1 MCIGATLVTLGAI
14 AVIGVELQGGLPPR
28 FNSKP
33 HEAAGWFLAQQA
45 LGLLQPGGR
54 VIVITRD
61 TTAFNNPATDVQLD
75 SFRKALRRAHAT
87 LGRIHLLQVDPLRPV
102 EVPSGDFVE
111 LIRATPKGS
120 VIVSFMGPPVLTEG
134 QRRQLGDI
142 KPAIIAFCPGELPEL
157 VDLRVLFAQ
166 GLLQAAVISRTQGI
180 AAGSPPHD
188 MQGWFDQEFVA
199 ITASNVAGCYSE
211 AGL

>member
-54 VIVITRD
+54 VTVITRD

-75 SFRKALRRAHAT
+75 SFRKALRRAHAAQ
-87 LGRIHLLQVDPLRPV
+87 GRIHVLQVDPLRPI

-134 QRRQLGDI
+134 QRRQLGDV

-166 GLLQAAVISRTQGI
+166 GLLQAAVISRTQAI
-180 AAGSPPHD
+180 PPGSHPHG
-188 MQGWFDQEFVA
+188 MQGWFDREFVA
-199 ITASNVAGCYSE
+199 ITASNVAECYSQ